1 MNNVNIVV
9 LHTVRILGLIS
20 VFEVGVWK
28 ELSELLFS
36 LSFVLVD
43 WLLFHKNQDGLI
55 HCELKIKKL
64 QARYSLKLH

>member
-36 LSFVLVD
+36 LFIRFGGLVA
-43 WLLFHKNQDGLI
+43 F
-55 HCELKIKKL
+55 
-64 QARYSLKLH
+64 S